1 MLNLC
6 LSTVYFHEDSSLLSY
21 ITTRSDNNEEILY
34 EKIFEALMIQNPAV
48 QIVALAKTVPVQ
60 YEEGNAFFCK

>member
-21 ITTRSDNNEEILY
+21 ITTRSDNNEDILY
-34 EKIFEALMIQNPAV
+34 EKIFEALMIQTPAV

-60 YEEGNAFFCK
+60 NEEGNAFFCK